1 MPITVYAAKVDGSNY
16 DTVPMNAKGSGAGG
30 NGGAAAR
37 VKQTSKLDPVG
48 VSRYNTDVFGSTV
61 IDGNN
66 TDKALSAGEFAHN
79 HIKPI
84 GPRQT
89 SEIAGQ
95 ANDFLLS
102 GANVPDQIQSIHF
115 MKICGMG
122 CYQGIRTRKFTTA
135 IRENHYNR
143 FTGQWDAGYP
153 QQSNDYFNG
162 IDNSSGDNAATPTRG
177 VPGELTYKSAGLV
190 PVNDVYKPKNG

>member
-1 MPITVYAAKVDGSNY
+1 MPITVYAAKVNGSDY
-16 DTVPMNAKGSGAGG
+16 DTVPMNVKGSGAGG

-48 VSRYNTDVFGSTV
+48 ISRYNTDVFASTV
-61 IDGNN
+61 IEGVN
-66 TDKALSAGEFAHN
+66 TNKALNAGTFSHN
-79 HIKPI
+79 HVKPI

-95 ANDFLLS
+95 TNTFLLS
-102 GANVPDQIQSIHF
+102 GANVPSQIESIHF

-122 CYQGIRTRKFTTA
+122 CNQGIRTRKFTTA

-153 QQSNDYFNG
+153 QPSYDTFNG
-162 IDNSSGDNAATPTRG
+162 IDNTSGDNAATPTRG